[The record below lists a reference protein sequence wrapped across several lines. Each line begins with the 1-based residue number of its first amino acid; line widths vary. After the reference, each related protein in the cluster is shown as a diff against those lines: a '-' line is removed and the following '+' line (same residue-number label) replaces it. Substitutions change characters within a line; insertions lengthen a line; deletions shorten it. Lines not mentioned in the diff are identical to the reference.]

1 MTSRVLSEEEYAQPI
16 LFSNAVSLS
25 QAQQRECLVGIRCIG
40 EPTSTDFQVVF
51 SVH

>member
-1 MTSRVLSEEEYAQPI
+1 MTSRVLSEEELI

-25 QAQQRECLVGIRCIG
+25 KAQQTEYLVGMRCIG